1 MDPITLLAFAFILGA
16 LIFIHESGHFCV
28 AKALGIK
35 VEVFS
40 LGFGPKLL
48 RFQKGGTEYCISAL
62 PLGGYVKMLGEN
74 PDESLRGSPDEF
86 QSRTKFERFLV
97 LVMGASLN
105 IVLAVVLTSA
115 IYMHGVPEALYLGSA
130 PVIGGLD
137 PNAAAAEAGL
147 QVKDEIVAIN
157 GEATPTWRELQLAV
171 ALNPHKTLDF
181 AIRREG
187 ELLHVPVT
195 VGATER
201 EQIGIIGIGPYTQL
215 VLGEVDK
222 GGPADAAGLVPG
234 DILAEVDGQAVFGL
248 SGYDVLLKRLTDA
261 IGQPVPLTIER
272 EGSRRTVQVV
282 PVEKK
287 TGEQTHGD
295 IGVGIT
301 QPMGTRQ
308 YGPVEALVEGVK
320 HNWDQASVLFL
331 TLKKLI
337 TGQLSPRT
345 LSGPIDIYRL
355 TGESL
360 RGGLIYYVSFMA
372 LVSLQLGIINLLP
385 IPILDGGHIFILLVE
400 GLIRRDL
407 SMKIKERVMQF
418 GFILLLLI
426 MGSVLYMDVYKNF
439 FLSNR

>member
-1 MDPITLLAFAFILGA
+1 MDPITLLAFIFILGA
-16 LIFIHESGHFCV
+16 LIFIHESGHYFV

-62 PLGGYVKMLGEN
+62 PVGGYVKMLGEN

-105 IVLAVVLTSA
+105 IVLAVVLTA
-115 IYMHGVPEALYLGSA
+115 GIYMHGVPEALYLMSA

-147 QVKDEIVAIN
+147 QFKDEIVSIN
-157 GEATPTWRELQLAV
+157 GEPTPTWRDLQLAV

-181 AIRREG
+181 VVRRNG
-187 ELLHVPVT
+187 EVVHVPVT
-195 VGATER
+195 VRATER

-215 VLGEVDK
+215 VVGEVDK
-222 GGPADAAGLVPG
+222 DGPADKAGLKPG
-234 DILAEVDGQAVFGL
+234 DILAEVEGAPVFGL
-248 SGYDVLLKRLTDA
+248 AGYDAMLQKLTA
-261 IGQPVPLTIER
+261 SIGTQVPLTVER
-272 EGSRRTVQVV
+272 AGARLDLQVT
-282 PVEKK
+282 PVEKEAGGQK
-287 TGEQTHGD
+287 HGD

-301 QPMGTRQ
+301 QPMGTRK
-308 YGPVEALVEGVK
+308 YGPVEAVVEGVR
-320 HNWDQASVLFL
+320 HNWQQASVLFL
-331 TLKKLI
+331 TLKKLV

-385 IPILDGGHIFILLVE
+385 IPILDGGHIFILMVE